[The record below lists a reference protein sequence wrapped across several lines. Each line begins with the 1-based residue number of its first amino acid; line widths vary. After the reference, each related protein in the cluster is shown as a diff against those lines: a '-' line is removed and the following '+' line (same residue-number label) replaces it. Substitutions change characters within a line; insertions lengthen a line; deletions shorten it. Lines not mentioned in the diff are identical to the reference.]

1 MKNNRFL
8 FLLAVVA
15 ALVFLP
21 SFTVAQEHLFLENTT
36 TEHEPVRLP
45 DDQDIENAIHRA
57 RNTMQQLDVLEK
69 GNAVAIPRMPDIDAL
84 PKPDV
89 PAGDISIIA
98 EKFRDMGQANADR
111 MRSHDLLVLVSL
123 SMPEAA
129 LRKLADQAEKAGATL
144 VFRGLKDDSMMKMG
158 EAVKVIL
165 GDRNVPVSIHPP
177 AFQQFSVTRVPAFV
191 LASQEAGKV
200 MDNGCAKPATFI
212 KLSGDVS
219 LDYALEYME
228 RTSPAWSMKARSL
241 HSRIVRGIQ

>member
-111 MRSHDLLVLVSL
+111 MRSHDQIGRAHV
-123 SMPEAA
+123 
-129 LRKLADQAEKAGATL
+129 
-144 VFRGLKDDSMMKMG
+144 
-158 EAVKVIL
+158 
-165 GDRNVPVSIHPP
+165 
-177 AFQQFSVTRVPAFV
+177 
-191 LASQEAGKV
+191 
-200 MDNGCAKPATFI
+200 
-212 KLSGDVS
+212 
-219 LDYALEYME
+219 
-228 RTSPAWSMKARSL
+228 
-241 HSRIVRGIQ
+241 